1 MITRE
6 LCLVIF
12 TYRVHR
18 GSDHDLDANKELIR
32 LNCSDKGSTNLIQHC
47 IHIRIYGNTDVL
59 QIIMDDVKSI
69 LESDVA
75 IKTRG

>member
-12 TYRVHR
+12 TYRVYR

-32 LNCSDKGSTNLIQHC
+32 LNFRQREHEPDIALHP
-47 IHIRIYGNTDVL
+47 Y
-59 QIIMDDVKSI
+59 
-69 LESDVA
+69 
-75 IKTRG
+75 